1 MRITFFDVGEGD
13 SILIKT
19 PDNKYIL
26 IDGGGTFYKEKSS
39 PGIRVLNSL
48 KS

>member
-26 IDGGGTFYKEKSS
+26 IDGGGNLLIKKKVVQE
-39 PGIRVLNSL
+39 
-48 KS
+48 